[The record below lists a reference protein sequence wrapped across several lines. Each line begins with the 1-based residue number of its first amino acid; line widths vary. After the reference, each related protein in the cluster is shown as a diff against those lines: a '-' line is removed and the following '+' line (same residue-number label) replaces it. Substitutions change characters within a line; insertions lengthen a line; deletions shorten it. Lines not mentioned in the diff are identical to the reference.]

1 MTSEEAIENLKL
13 EEISIIGKDGFP
25 NYNLINAHII
35 SIEALQ
41 ENSKLKAEIEQLK
54 AELEQSA
61 ILPCKVGDIVYKA
74 NKASGAVRKHKII
87 KIDYELNGGETICQI
102 WFENYDFCFARNFG
116 KTIFLTQEEAE
127 RHLKGKVEE

>member
-1 MTSEEAIENLKL
+1 MTNEEAIVEFKQRLSIKDYKEQIPEYYSAMELAISAL
-13 EEISIIGKDGFP
+13 E
-25 NYNLINAHII
+25 
-35 SIEALQ
+35 

-102 WFENYDFCFARNFG
+102 WFENYNFCFARNFG
-116 KTIFLTQEEAE
+116 KTIFHAREEAE